1 MAFDKILRKH
11 VAAIHI
17 YAEMSVL
24 QRKIANVLLYEALNE
39 NRQKNCGVVAVEC
52 CMPFSDLAKAIKFNS
67 HNYQYLKEAIDGL
80 ASLKISWNV
89 LKDKAPSDIS
99 FLNLRMLHGSPT
111 FYKNGSLNFSFHK
124 VMLNLVGNPEIY
136 GSIDLETQSLFGSKY
151 SHALYENST
160 RAVNLQKVK
169 FIELSVFKGLL
180 SVNDHSYEGAKEL
193 IRSVINPAIEEVN
206 DLANF
211 VVKVEY
217 VKTGRKITGIELSA
231 TKKYIK
237 NERIFYEEVGNKPNV
252 SAVIFIEFGAVSDIV
267 VDNIIRNYSEEY
279 ILEKIEYTKS
289 KMKKESTGFYPVP
302 YFISALKHD
311 YKSNS
316 AKNAPIIEKEV
327 KLPEEERSWDK
338 GLDELKRSE
347 AHWQKM
353 LEYAKRNNNLSVID
367 EMKNVTAECER
378 ALKQH
383 ILDRPK
389 LSTDKSSE

>member
-39 NRQKNCGVVAVEC
+39 NRQKSSGLVTVEC
-52 CMPFSDLAKAIKFNS
+52 CMSLSDLAKAIKFNS
-67 HNYQYLKEAIDGL
+67 HNYQYLKEAVDGL

-99 FLNLRMLHGSPT
+99 FLNLRILHGSPT
-111 FYKNGSLNFSFHK
+111 FYKDGSLNFSFHK
-124 VMLNLVGNPEIY
+124 VMLDLVGNPEIY
-136 GSIDLETQSLFGSKY
+136 GSIDLDTQALFGSKY

-180 SVNDHSYEGAKEL
+180 SVNDASYGEAKAL
-193 IRSVINPAIEEVN
+193 IRKIINPSIEEVN

-211 VVKVEY
+211 EVKVEY
-217 VKTGRKITGIELSA
+217 VKTGRKITGVELIA
-231 TKKYIK
+231 TKKHTK
-237 NERIFYEEVGNKPNV
+237 NERVVYEEVGDKSNI
-252 SAVIFIEFGAVSDIV
+252 SAVIFTEFGAVSDSV
-267 VDNIIRNYSEEY
+267 VDNIIKNYSEEY
-279 ILEKIEYTKS
+279 ILEKIEYTKN
-289 KMKKESTGFYPVP
+289 KTKKESTGFYPAA

-311 YKSNS
+311 YKSS
-316 AKNAPIIEKEV
+316 GIKNTPVVEKTVEH
-327 KLPEEERSWDK
+327 PEKERSWEE
-338 GLDELKRSE
+338 GWSELKRRD

-353 LEYAKRNNNLSVID
+353 LELAKKNNNLKHID
-367 EMKNVTAECER
+367 EMETAIAECER
-378 ALKQH
+378 KLKQH
-383 ILDRPK
+383 ILDMPK
-389 LSTDKSSE
+389 FSTDKSSE

>member
-39 NRQKNCGVVAVEC
+39 NRQKSFGLSSVEC
-52 CMPFSDLAKAIKFNS
+52 CMPFSALARAIKFNS

-80 ASLKISWNV
+80 ASIKISWNV

-111 FYKNGSLNFSFHK
+111 FYKDGSLNFSFHK
-124 VMLNLVGNPEIY
+124 VMLDLVGSPEIY
-136 GSIDLETQSLFGSKY
+136 GSIDLETQALFGSKY

-169 FIELSVFKGLL
+169 FIELNVFKGLL
-180 SVNDHSYEGAKEL
+180 SVNDTSYEGAKEL
-193 IRSVINPAIEEVN
+193 IRSVINPSIEEVN

-211 VVKVEY
+211 VVKLEY
-217 VKTGRKITGIELSA
+217 VKTGRKITGVELSA

-237 NERIFYEEVGNKPNV
+237 NDRVACEEESNKPNV
-252 SAVIFIEFGAVSDIV
+252 CLAISTEFGPVNDTV
-267 VDNIIRNYSEEY
+267 LDNIIKSYPEEY

-289 KMKKESTGFYPVP
+289 KTQRENTGFYPVR
-302 YFISALKHD
+302 YFMSALKHD
-311 YKSNS
+311 YKSNN
-316 AKNAPIIEKEV
+316 AKNKPDGEETGECKEKESWKE
-327 KLPEEERSWDK
+327 KLSFLNVDK
-338 GLDELKRSE
+338 EYWQRMLELAKKDNNLKR
-347 AHWQKM
+347 
-353 LEYAKRNNNLSVID
+353 ID
-367 EMKNVTAECER
+367 EVESFIAECDR
-378 ALKQH
+378 KLKQH
-383 ILDRPK
+383 FLDK
-389 LSTDKSSE
+389 

>member
-39 NRQKNCGVVAVEC
+39 NRQKSFGLSSVEC
-52 CMPFSDLAKAIKFNS
+52 CMPFSALAKAIKFNS

-80 ASLKISWNV
+80 ASIKISWNV

-111 FYKNGSLNFSFHK
+111 FYKDGSLNFSFHK
-124 VMLNLVGNPEIY
+124 VMLDLVGSPEIY
-136 GSIDLETQSLFGSKY
+136 GSIDLETQALFGSKY

-169 FIELSVFKGLL
+169 FIELNVFKGLL
-180 SVNDHSYEGAKEL
+180 SVNDTSYEGAKEL
-193 IRSVINPAIEEVN
+193 IRSVINPSIEEVN

-211 VVKVEY
+211 VVKLEY
-217 VKTGRKITGIELSA
+217 VKTGRKITGVELSA

-237 NERIFYEEVGNKPNV
+237 NERVACEEESNKPNV
-252 SAVIFIEFGAVSDIV
+252 CPAISTEFGPVSDTV
-267 VDNIIRNYSEEY
+267 LDNIIKSYPEEY

-289 KMKKESTGFYPVP
+289 KTQRENTGFYPIR
-302 YFISALKHD
+302 YFMSALKHD
-311 YKSNS
+311 YKSNNV
-316 AKNAPIIEKEV
+316 KNKPDGEEAGECKEKESWKE
-327 KLPEEERSWDK
+327 KLSFLDVDK
-338 GLDELKRSE
+338 EYWQRMLELAKKDNNLKR
-347 AHWQKM
+347 
-353 LEYAKRNNNLSVID
+353 ID
-367 EMKNVTAECER
+367 EVEGFIAECDR
-378 ALKQH
+378 KLKQH
-383 ILDRPK
+383 FLDK
-389 LSTDKSSE
+389 